1 MGFLLIF
8 TGTNSVDPENL
19 WGMAEYGLSGI
30 WVMTESTVYNFN
42 DEHVASY
49 LQIQIVAAVTKGLP
63 FERVPGWPWRGV
75 KDGGKASMGTQ

>member
-30 WVMTESTVYNFN
+30 WVMTESTVLPY
-42 DEHVASY
+42 AMY
-49 LQIQIVAAVTKGLP
+49 IGIKGP
-63 FERVPGWPWRGV
+63 R
-75 KDGGKASMGTQ
+75 